1 MRSII
6 FLILIT
12 GILGCNRIEVEEE
25 NPTLRKFFRTL
36 VSLECEDTI
45 SNSLSLKFR
54 FHEFNPKKMMTNFV
68 IPDSIED
75 AEFYNAYAERLAS
88 IFYIWANEDTTYSL
102 DKLLEGIGC
111 NVEIAEV
118 QLIQLCEKNPAL
130 NESFRVIHKSYSENE
145 TINKKTITLDSLT
158 KISLAYFDIAGHSE
172 ENGIAFH
179 FACGQN
185 PFEFISSNAVE
196 LSIGEF
202 CREAIKNPE
211 MMQAFI
217 GITEEVNNSFK
228 KDEQGTKSINKIRQQ
243 YEPIL
248 YNLLKNNKTLAE
260 SLISYYEN
268 RKEIEP
274 FVLKD

>member
-6 FLILIT
+6 FLTLIA
-12 GILGCNRIEVEEE
+12 GILNCNRIEIEEE
-25 NPTLRKFFRTL
+25 NPTIRKFFRTL
-36 VSLECEDTI
+36 VLLECEDTI
-45 SNSLSLKFR
+45 SNSLSLNFR
-54 FHEFNPKKMMTNFV
+54 FHEFNPEKMMSNFV

-75 AEFYNAYAERLAS
+75 AMFYNVYAERLAS
-88 IFYIWANEDTTYSL
+88 IFFIWANEDTTYTL
-102 DKLLEGIGC
+102 DKLLEESGC
-111 NVEIAEV
+111 SVEMAEI
-118 QLIQLCEKNPAL
+118 QLIKLCEKNPTL

-145 TINKKTITLDSLT
+145 TIDKKTITLDSLT
-158 KISLAYFDIAGHSE
+158 KISLAYFDIAGYSE

-202 CREAIKNPE
+202 CREAIKSPV
-211 MMQAFI
+211 MMEAFI
-217 GITEEVNNSFK
+217 GITEEVNNVFK
-228 KDEQGTKSINKIRQQ
+228 KNGQGTKSINEIRQH

-248 YNLLKNNKTLAE
+248 YDLLKNNKTLAE
-260 SLISYYEN
+260 SLVSYYEN

-274 FVLKD
+274 FILKY